1 HKLTARHR
9 HVLSTF
15 ASQATTALGNARLFA
30 EASAERAKLEQIVD
44 NTSDGIFLVNS
55 EGTVASWNAAMA
67 RITGLLADEAL
78 GRPPFDGVSARAED
92 GTPATIEWL
101 RRMRVSVPG
110 SGSPESSGSAL
121 VGVTPSGSETRWLNL
136 SIAPARRG
144 SDENALVVVAR
155 DVTSLREAEEA
166 KQEFVATV
174 SHELRTPLTPLKGF
188 LLTLLRDDF
197 EPDAEQL
204 DEILHRMLQQA
215 DRLEVLIED
224 LLSMS
229 RLERGEF
236 RIEPTVVDI
245 DSVLDSVIAERTRPA
260 ARVGLARVAAM
271 ADEGRL
277 VQVMANLLS
286 NAEKYSPLDGRI
298 EVSVQ
303 TLAGIGEH
311 ADDGVVEIAVSDQG
325 PGIPEDQRE
334 AVFDR
339 FRRLGNHLTREQGG
353 TGLGLYIARRLVES
367 MGGRIWVEGQLGAGS
382 TFVFTLPLAPAE
394 ARVKGDGPGGD
405 ASAAVPVPPPVIQ
418 LSRVG

>member
-1 HKLTARHR
+1 
-9 HVLSTF
+9 
-15 ASQATTALGNARLFA
+15 
-30 EASAERAKLEQIVD
+30 
-44 NTSDGIFLVNS
+44 
-55 EGTVASWNAAMA
+55 MA